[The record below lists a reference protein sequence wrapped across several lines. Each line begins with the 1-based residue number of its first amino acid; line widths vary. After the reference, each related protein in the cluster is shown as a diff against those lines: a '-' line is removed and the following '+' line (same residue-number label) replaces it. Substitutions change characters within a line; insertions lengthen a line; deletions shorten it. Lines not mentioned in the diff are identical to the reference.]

1 MEGFGRGESLA
12 PLGRQGSP
20 GRESAAEM
28 WDGARAQGGAGVQGG
43 GGPRC
48 KAGRG
53 RDQGGARARA
63 GAQAGGGLGFAVLCG
78 AVVLQCTLSTLYFAK
93 NLSPRPLSLNRR
105 ENSLF
110 FTVLLKFI
118 RVIYRYMIYIDIYTS
133 IETYTLHNRTSF

>member
-1 MEGFGRGESLA
+1 MEGFGRGEILA
-12 PLGRQGSP
+12 LPGRQGSP
-20 GRESAAEM
+20 GRENAAEVRG
-28 WDGARAQGGAGVQGG
+28 GAGAQGGAGVRGG

-63 GAQAGGGLGFAVLCG
+63 GARAGGGLGFAVLCG
-78 AVVLQCTLSTLYFAK
+78 AVVLQCTLSTLYLAK
-93 NLSPRPLSLNRR
+93 SLSPRPLSPNHR

-118 RVIYRYMIYIDIYTS
+118 RVIYRYMIYIDIYIS
-133 IETYTLHNRTSF
+133 IERYTLHNRTSF